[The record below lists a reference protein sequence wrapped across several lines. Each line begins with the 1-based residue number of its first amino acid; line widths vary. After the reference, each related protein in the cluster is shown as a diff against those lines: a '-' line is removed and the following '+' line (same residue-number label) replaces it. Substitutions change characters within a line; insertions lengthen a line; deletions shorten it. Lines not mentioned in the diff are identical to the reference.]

1 MILRMLMYSQITV
14 RVSPN
19 LKAPLSDGKCTVPHK
34 NLEPPLTS
42 LYFAVKLAEVQQFN
56 KMCKQK

>member
-1 MILRMLMYSQITV
+1 MVLRMLMYSRITARVRV

-19 LKAPLSDGKCTVPHK
+19 LKDPLSDGKCTVAHK

-42 LYFAVKLAEVQQFN
+42 LYFAVKLAELQ
-56 KMCKQK
+56 

>member
-1 MILRMLMYSQITV
+1 MNLRMLMYSRITV
-14 RVSPN
+14 RVRVSPT
-19 LKAPLSDGKCTVPHK
+19 LKAPLSDGKCTVTHK

-56 KMCKQK
+56 KM

>member
-1 MILRMLMYSQITV
+1 MYSRITV

-19 LKAPLSDGKCTVPHK
+19 LKAHLSDGKCTVPHK